1 MKKGLLFTGLCM
13 LVSSMFIFT
22 ACDDDDDEIKIEP
35 VLSLAETSHVF
46 ANEEGDYALAI
57 FANGAWTLTQEG
69 DWFKVDKTSGNGN
82 AAVKVTATENTTDGE
97 RSGKITVKSE
107 GLADQ
112 VLQVS
117 QKKEDVVLKV
127 LGEDSYLIK
136 PEGGAMKITVEANV
150 SYTYEMT
157 EWVKVSQGYDA
168 SRSDITLNIEP
179 NFWGITREATVVI
192 KNAKDQ
198 KVVKEIKLTQ
208 ESVVAE
214 ITERISFDGKGEKA
228 VTIALDGDMSWTLDE
243 GYMTSAPWLT
253 CSQLD
258 NEIIVVAEQNDD
270 PQRYVLLLLENEE
283 TGFRKTILVEQE
295 PYSAI
300 TMDLSTDPGTSGTS
314 NVDIEATSEEYAYYR
329 YVKNLSS
336 HIVNVVVSAEDAEWI
351 HPSLD
356 KNTMTISL
364 DKNEGEAR
372 EGDVIVIG
380 TDADGREL
388 IVKEIHVKQ
397 AKEVV
402 EPYIRL
408 SATEHV
414 FTFGNSGETFVVTVD
429 ANVEWEISKDGDNG
443 QLSYVVDG
451 DVITITYTQ
460 LGGPIMYPFEYNVHR
475 KGMTATSDNL
485 NQKISVMTT
494 RP

>member
-1 MKKGLLFTGLCM
+1 
-13 LVSSMFIFT
+13 
-22 ACDDDDDEIKIEP
+22 
-35 VLSLAETSHVF
+35 
-46 ANEEGDYALAI
+46 
-57 FANGAWTLTQEG
+57 
-69 DWFKVDKTSGNGN
+69 
-82 AAVKVTATENTTDGE
+82 
-97 RSGKITVKSE
+97 
-107 GLADQ
+107 
-112 VLQVS
+112 
-117 QKKEDVVLKV
+117 
-127 LGEDSYLIK
+127 
-136 PEGGAMKITVEANV
+136 MKITVEANV

-243 GYMTSAPWLT
+243 GYLTSAPWLT